1 MKPKWSTDMPINPL
15 MRTGPRAIVPQTRPE
30 PDIDDLSVPGLPKWS
45 EPGDCK
51 PPSGVDLADDG
62 DSR

>member
-30 PDIDDLSVPGLPKWS
+30 PDIDAIMIPKGGS
-45 EPGDCK
+45 FADTTGDAK
-51 PPSGVDLADDG
+51 PPTGVDLAKEE
-62 DSR
+62 